1 MHGEN
6 RRLYILQTPTY
17 FVLTVITVLD
27 EKIKL
32 NTSET
37 FYQCVIRVFVLT
49 VLTFLYKRIYNIYIV

>member
-37 FYQCVIRVFVLT
+37 FDKCSIRVFVLT